1 MPEIVITQND
11 QKRIVEASQGDT
23 IVFRLEE
30 NPTTGYEWEV
40 GTIKGSIL
48 ELIDSK
54 YLESPGILMGRGG
67 MRVMRYLARSIGN
80 QEFHLRLRR
89 SWDPRNE
96 ALNRLD
102 VTVQVR

>member
-1 MPEIVITQND
+1 MPEIVITQHD
-11 QKRIVEASQGDT
+11 QGRIIEAHQGDT

-40 GTIKGSIL
+40 ETVRGLIL
-48 ELIDSK
+48 EFIDST

-67 MRVMRYLARSIGN
+67 MRVLRYLAKSPGK
-80 QEFHLRLRR
+80 QETHLRLRR
-89 SWDPRNE
+89 SWDLPDK

-102 VTVQVR
+102 VTIQVR